1 MRLDNNSIESIYK
14 TQEKEITR
22 TKDLV
27 DFRFLD
33 SSFEAL
39 IDDVIGM
46 THRKIIS
53 DLDIWNQYFIITL
66 RERKLVM
73 RVGFCS
79 QFKNSM
85 ISDRKFSMPMLSLI
99 FTNAKKKL
107 KLKRKKAM
115 ISQIKTH
122 FWYHHLNKILYK
134 LPM

>member
-1 MRLDNNSIESIYK
+1 MRLDNNSLESIYK

-66 RERKLVM
+66 GEKKLVIL
-73 RVGFCS
+73 VEFYGH
-79 QFKNSM
+79 FKKIM
-85 ISDRKFSMPMLSLI
+85 ISDRNFIMPMLSLRI
-99 FTNAKKKL
+99 PPLYAFL
-107 KLKRKKAM
+107 RK
-115 ISQIKTH
+115 
-122 FWYHHLNKILYK
+122 
-134 LPM
+134 

>member
-1 MRLDNNSIESIYK
+1 MRLDNNPIESIYK

-53 DLDIWNQYFIITL
+53 DLEIWNQYFIITL

-73 RVGFCS
+73 RVGFCG

-85 ISDRKFSMPMLSLI
+85 ISDRKFIMPMLSL
-99 FTNAKKKL
+99 KKISGNFQFHRRDSIGEIPL
-107 KLKRKKAM
+107 KKPSECLLGCGV
-115 ISQIKTH
+115 Q
-122 FWYHHLNKILYK
+122 F
-134 LPM
+134 

>member
-1 MRLDNNSIESIYK
+1 MVDSVYSTYGQFPDLPLVFCEKRANMRLDNNSLESIYK

-66 RERKLVM
+66 GEKKLVIL
-73 RVGFCS
+73 VEFYGH
-79 QFKNSM
+79 FKKIM
-85 ISDRKFSMPMLSLI
+85 ISDRNFIMPMLSLK
-99 FTNAKKKL
+99 FRN
-107 KLKRKKAM
+107 
-115 ISQIKTH
+115 
-122 FWYHHLNKILYK
+122 
-134 LPM
+134 